1 MRTRRNSGGGDS
13 SSSDDATTTMTTT
26 NTRFKLHVVRMY
38 VWSDLAWWCISR
50 LHTLYQG
57 REREGLK
64 ESVVTSAGCSW
75 FECNALPTGKYSQM
89 WVEQRKFGF
98 AALTRVPTCQLTGFI
113 CIYVY
118 VPRSAFQSSL
128 LSLSLLPPALR
139 LPSSLSLFLRQGG
152 LAYIRR
158 YTLRI
163 CYCTTIHHIHIDT
176 GVR

>member
-13 SSSDDATTTMTTT
+13 SSSDDATTTTTTT

-98 AALTRVPTCQLTGFI
+98 AALTRADVPANR
-113 CIYVY
+113 IYLYLRV
-118 VPRSAFQSSL
+118 RTAFRISKLSSL
-128 LSLSLLPPALR
+128 SVSSPSCPPPAL
-139 LPSSLSLFLRQGG
+139 LPLSISPSRWIG
-152 LAYIRR
+152 I
-158 YTLRI
+158 YT
-163 CYCTTIHHIHIDT
+163 
-176 GVR
+176 